1 MENRRSLYKRTLRV
15 LLPVVIL
22 AGIIIGSCQ
31 IQRAHIKANNGV
43 VYVKAKVIQIIE
55 DNSGG
60 QPFSGAQKVKARITS
75 GQYKGL
81 DCELDNSNSYQRGAF
96 CTKGTKVIAVIKDID
111 GNITGSVYNYDR
123 TMMVYVLLGLFSLS
137 LVLVGGKKGAA
148 SLYALVFTFICVICM
163 YVPLLYAGMNGV
175 LAALITAIVILAA
188 SIYILNGFSSKTIC
202 AIIGTSTGI
211 IISGG
216 LAMIAGSMSHLNGYN
231 MTDVESMIYI
241 ANNSKLHVSDIL
253 FAGILISSL
262 GAVMDVSVS
271 IVAAITEIHE
281 KAPHLKAKELFM
293 SGMHVGHDMMGTMSN
308 TLILAYTG
316 SATGTLLTIY
326 SYEMPYLQLMGYN
339 SIIIEIVC
347 GLCGTIG
354 VILTVPIQAFIT
366 TMFLKVRQEE

>member
-1 MENRRSLYKRTLRV
+1 
-15 LLPVVIL
+15 
-22 AGIIIGSCQ
+22 
-31 IQRAHIKANNGV
+31 
-43 VYVKAKVIQIIE
+43 
-55 DNSGG
+55 
-60 QPFSGAQKVKARITS
+60 
-75 GQYKGL
+75 
-81 DCELDNSNSYQRGAF
+81 
-96 CTKGTKVIAVIKDID
+96 
-111 GNITGSVYNYDR
+111 
-123 TMMVYVLLGLFSLS
+123 MVYVLLGLFSLS

-163 YVPLLYAGMNGV
+163 YVPLLYAGLIGL
-175 LAALITAIVILAA
+175 LAELIASIVILAA
-188 SIYILNGFSSKTIC
+188 SIKTIC

-216 LAMIAGSMSHLNGYN
+216 LAMIAGSMSHLNGFN

-253 FAGILISSL
+253 YAGILISSL

-326 SYEMPYLQLMGYN
+326 SYEMPYLQFMGYN

-366 TMFLKVRQEE
+366 TMVLKVRK

>member
-31 IQRAHIKANNGV
+31 IQRAHIKADNGV
-43 VYVKAKVIQIIE
+43 VYVKAKVVQIIE

-75 GQYKGL
+75 GQYRGL

-111 GNITGSVYNYDR
+111 GTLTGSVYNYDR

-148 SLYALVFTFICVICM
+148 SLYALVFTFIS
-163 YVPLLYAGMNGV
+163 
-175 LAALITAIVILAA
+175 IVILAA

-216 LAMIAGSMSHLNGYN
+216 LAMIAGSMSHLNGFN

-253 FAGILISSL
+253 YAGILISSL

-326 SYEMPYLQLMGYN
+326 SYEMPYLQFMGYN

-366 TMFLKVRQEE
+366 TMVLKVRK